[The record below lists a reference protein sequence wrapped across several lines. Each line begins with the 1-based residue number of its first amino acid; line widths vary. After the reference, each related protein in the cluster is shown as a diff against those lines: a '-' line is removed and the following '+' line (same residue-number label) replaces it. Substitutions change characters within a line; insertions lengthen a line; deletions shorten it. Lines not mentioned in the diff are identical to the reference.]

1 MPASLSGVLLAA
13 VWSMRRGKDLD
24 KDPVFQARMRDP
36 EFAAGLKGQGKT
48 LIGEVFPRSAYR
60 AVWIF
65 FAIIALVVVLGAFE
79 PLRPSF
85 AGDNGELKP
94 LSMNLVIQM
103 LMLVGGAIILLAC
116 KVDHKKIASTA
127 VFKAGMTAVFSVFGV
142 AWMADTFFGAHI
154 DPWKRFSA
162 TWLQPRRGLTRWP
175 CSSPPS
181 W

>member
-1 MPASLSGVLLAA
+1 
-13 VWSMRRGKDLD
+13 
-24 KDPVFQARMRDP
+24 MRDP